1 MLVEPF
7 WKVYQKIGKFFLP
20 LLFLLF
26 FICSFLVIFTSVR
39 TKSIHYYEG
48 QVVEESIRANKTIEN
63 TEATKKR
70 RQIAA
75 EAVTPEYTFQE
86 DIAKQQYQYVN
97 RLFELVKKVEKNA
110 QEKYQEALDNQKAGD
125 VAPSISVTDEIVDLK
140 KQFESL
146 DADSLTFY
154 QNFDDAFYKEL
165 FSISSE
171 ELNEIQSLSLKYIDQ
186 EFKKQIKEADVTA
199 ILKELNQQ
207 VNELKTTETSKN
219 LVKTILSKAIVP
231 NSFLNE
237 KKTEQL
243 RQKARDDVQ
252 PVMIYQG
259 EIIVR
264 EGSQIDA
271 AAMEKLKLLGLTNQ
285 RGSIFPMVALILV
298 IVLQLIVLY
307 SITCQEKDLKRRII
321 KIVFYLLMMFVSIVV
336 MKTIQVIQD
345 ESISYLSLLYPAMF
359 TPFAVNVLLERRLAI
374 VAALFQVILVNFI
387 FYDAIGTSV
396 VTIIVIAYLFAGLMG
411 TLLKRHNLYK
421 QRLQA
426 MLLALGFPFFMN
438 VIVVIMQG
446 MSFSDT
452 KTYLTL
458 ICGFIGNVISLL
470 LMVGLFPYIEL
481 LVSDDSMIV
490 LNELSNPNHPLLKQ
504 LLEEAPGTYHHSMMV
519 ANLSA
524 NAVAAINGRSLLTR
538 VACYYH
544 DIGKLKHANFFVE
557 NLPHGAENPHNFL
570 LPEDSK
576 QIIFGHVIDGAK
588 ILEQYHMPQMV
599 IDICNQHHG
608 TTLMKFFYVK
618 AKERDP
624 QTKESDYRYPG
635 PKPQTKEAA
644 VVSIADSCEAAV
656 RAMDHPSNEKIQKFV
671 HQLIESRILDG
682 QLNES
687 GVTLNELA
695 IIEKSIVNGLCSTFH
710 SRIKYPKMESE
721 AKSMKEEQERREN

>member
-110 QEKYQEALDNQKAGD
+110 QEKYQEALDNQKADD

-154 QNFDDAFYKEL
+154 QNFDDTFYKEL

-298 IVLQLIVLY
+298 IILQLIVLY
-307 SITCQEKDLKRRII
+307 SITRQEKDLKRRII

-336 MKTIQVIQD
+336 MKTIQVIQN

-411 TLLKRHNLYK
+411 TLMKRHNLYN

-682 QLNES
+682 QLDES

-721 AKSMKEEQERREN
+721 AKSRKEEQERREN

>member
-110 QEKYQEALDNQKAGD
+110 QEKYQEALDNQKADD

-154 QNFDDAFYKEL
+154 QNFDDTFYKEL

-285 RGSIFPMVALILV
+285 RGSIFPMVALILA

-411 TLLKRHNLYK
+411 TLMKRHNLYN

>member
-86 DIAKQQYQYVN
+86 DIAKKQYQYVN

-110 QEKYQEALDNQKAGD
+110 QEKYQEALDNQKADD

-154 QNFDDAFYKEL
+154 QNFDDTFYKEL

-411 TLLKRHNLYK
+411 TLMKRHNLYN

>member
-26 FICSFLVIFTSVR
+26 FTCSFLVIFTSVR

-110 QEKYQEALDNQKAGD
+110 QEKYQEALDNQKADD

-154 QNFDDAFYKEL
+154 QNFDDTFYKEL

-411 TLLKRHNLYK
+411 TLMKRHNLYK

>member
-110 QEKYQEALDNQKAGD
+110 QEKYQEALDNQKADD

-154 QNFDDAFYKEL
+154 QNFDDTFYKEL

-285 RGSIFPMVALILV
+285 RGSIFPMVALILA

-307 SITCQEKDLKRRII
+307 SITRQEKDLKRRII

-411 TLLKRHNLYK
+411 TLMKRHNLYN

-695 IIEKSIVNGLCSTFH
+695 IIEKSIVNGLCSTFY

>member
-1 MLVEPF
+1 MIVEPL
-7 WKVYQKIGKFFLP
+7 WKLYQKLGK
-20 LLFLLF
+20 LLISIIFLLF
-26 FICSFLVIFTSVR
+26 FLVSIFVISSSVK

-63 TEATKKR
+63 VAATEKR

-75 EAVTPEYTFQE
+75 EAVTPEYTFQ
-86 DIAKQQYQYVN
+86 DDVTKQQYQYVN
-97 RLFELVKKVEKNA
+97 RLFELVEKVKKKA
-110 QEKYQEALDNQKAGD
+110 QEKYQNALNNQKAGD
-125 VAPSISVTDEIVDLK
+125 IAPSISVADEVIDLK

-154 QNFDDAFYKEL
+154 QKFDDSFYQEL
-165 FSISSE
+165 FSITDDE
-171 ELNEIQSLSLKYIDQ
+171 FKEVKSLSLNYIDQ
-186 EFKKQIKEADVTA
+186 EFKKQIKEADVAA

-207 VNELKTTETSKN
+207 VGELKTNETVKN
-219 LVKTILSKAIVP
+219 IVNAILAQAIVP

-243 RQKARDDVQ
+243 RQKAKDDVQ

-285 RGSIFPMVALILV
+285 RGSIFPMFALLLV
-298 IVLQLIVLY
+298 IVLQLVVLF
-307 SITCQEKDLKRRII
+307 SISRQEKDEKRRLV
-321 KIVFYLLMMFVSIVV
+321 KIVFYLSVMLISILV

-359 TPFAVNVLLERRLAI
+359 APFTINVLLERRLAI
-374 VAALFQVILVNFI
+374 IAALFQVILANFV

-396 VTIIVIAYLFAGLMG
+396 VTIIVIAYLFAGFMG

-426 MLLALGFPFFMN
+426 LLLALGFPVFMN

-458 ICGFIGNVISLL
+458 ICGIIGNVISLL
-470 LMVGLFPYIEL
+470 LMIGLFPYMEL
-481 LVSDDSMIV
+481 LISDDSMMV

-519 ANLSA
+519 ANLSS

-687 GVTLNELA
+687 GITLNELA
-695 IIEKSIVNGLCSTFH
+695 IVEKSIVNGLCSTFH

-721 AKSMKEEQERREN
+721 AKSMKEEQERRGN

>member
-110 QEKYQEALDNQKAGD
+110 QEKYQEALDNQKADD

-154 QNFDDAFYKEL
+154 QNFDDTFYKEL

-285 RGSIFPMVALILV
+285 RGSIFPMVALILA
-298 IVLQLIVLY
+298 IVLQLVVLY
-307 SITCQEKDLKRRII
+307 SITRQEKDLKRRII

-411 TLLKRHNLYK
+411 TLMKRHNLYN

>member
-110 QEKYQEALDNQKAGD
+110 QEKYQEALDNQKADD

-154 QNFDDAFYKEL
+154 QNFDDTFYKEL

-285 RGSIFPMVALILV
+285 RGSIFPMVALILA

-307 SITCQEKDLKRRII
+307 SITRQEKDLKRRII

-411 TLLKRHNLYK
+411 TLMKRHNLYN

-671 HQLIESRILDG
+671 IQLIESRILDG

>member
-20 LLFLLF
+20 LLLLLF

-110 QEKYQEALDNQKAGD
+110 QEKYQESLDNQKADD

-154 QNFDDAFYKEL
+154 QNFDDTFYKEL

-298 IVLQLIVLY
+298 IILQLIVLY
-307 SITCQEKDLKRRII
+307 SITRQEKDLKRRII

-336 MKTIQVIQD
+336 MKTIQVIQN

-411 TLLKRHNLYK
+411 TLLKRHNLYN

-682 QLNES
+682 QLDES

-721 AKSMKEEQERREN
+721 AKSRKEEQERREN

>member
-75 EAVTPEYTFQE
+75 EAVTSEYTFQE

-110 QEKYQEALDNQKAGD
+110 QEKYQEALDNQKADD

-154 QNFDDAFYKEL
+154 QNFDDTFYKEL

-285 RGSIFPMVALILV
+285 RGSIFPMVALILA

-307 SITCQEKDLKRRII
+307 SITRQEKDLKRRII

-411 TLLKRHNLYK
+411 TLMKRHNLYN

>member
-110 QEKYQEALDNQKAGD
+110 QEKYQEALDNQKADD

-154 QNFDDAFYKEL
+154 QNFDDTFYKEL

-411 TLLKRHNLYK
+411 TLMKRHNLYN

-624 QTKESDYRYPG
+624 QTRESDYRYPG

>member
-110 QEKYQEALDNQKAGD
+110 QEKYQEALDNQKADD

-154 QNFDDAFYKEL
+154 QNFDDTFYKEL

-285 RGSIFPMVALILV
+285 RGSIFPMVALILA

-307 SITCQEKDLKRRII
+307 SITRQEKDLKRRII

-411 TLLKRHNLYK
+411 TLMKRHNLYN

-695 IIEKSIVNGLCSTFH
+695 IIEKSIVNGLYSTFH

>member
-110 QEKYQEALDNQKAGD
+110 QEKYQEALDNQKADD

-154 QNFDDAFYKEL
+154 QNFDDTFYKEL

-285 RGSIFPMVALILV
+285 RGSIFPMVALILA

-307 SITCQEKDLKRRII
+307 SITRQEKDLKRRII

-411 TLLKRHNLYK
+411 TLMKRHNLYN

-671 HQLIESRILDG
+671 HQLIESRIVDG

>member
-110 QEKYQEALDNQKAGD
+110 QEKYQEALDNQKADD
-125 VAPSISVTDEIVDLK
+125 VAPSVSVTDEIVDLK

-154 QNFDDAFYKEL
+154 QNFDDTFYKEL

-285 RGSIFPMVALILV
+285 RGSIFPMVALILA

-307 SITCQEKDLKRRII
+307 SITRQEKDLKRRII

-411 TLLKRHNLYK
+411 TLMKRHNLYN

>member
-110 QEKYQEALDNQKAGD
+110 QEKYQEALDNQKADD

-154 QNFDDAFYKEL
+154 QNFDDTFYKEL

-231 NSFLNE
+231 NSFFNE

-285 RGSIFPMVALILV
+285 RGSIFPMVALILA

-307 SITCQEKDLKRRII
+307 SITRQEKDLKRRII

-359 TPFAVNVLLERRLAI
+359 TPFAVNILLERRLAI

-411 TLLKRHNLYK
+411 TLMKRHNLYN

>member
-86 DIAKQQYQYVN
+86 DIAKKQYQYVN

-110 QEKYQEALDNQKAGD
+110 QEKYQEALDNQKADD

-154 QNFDDAFYKEL
+154 QNFDDTFYKEL

-243 RQKARDDVQ
+243 RQKVRDDVQ

-271 AAMEKLKLLGLTNQ
+271 ATMEKLKLLGLTNQ

>member
-110 QEKYQEALDNQKAGD
+110 QAKYQEALENQKVGD
-125 VAPSISVTDEIVDLK
+125 VAPSISVADEIIDLK

-154 QNFDDAFYKEL
+154 QNFDDSFYKEL

-285 RGSIFPMVALILV
+285 RGSIFPMVALILA

-307 SITCQEKDLKRRII
+307 SITRQEKDLKRRII

-426 MLLALGFPFFMN
+426 MLLSLGFPFFMN

>member
-110 QEKYQEALDNQKAGD
+110 QEKYQEALDNQKADD

-154 QNFDDAFYKEL
+154 QNFDDTFYKEL

-264 EGSQIDA
+264 EGSQIDD

-285 RGSIFPMVALILV
+285 RGSIFPMVALILA

-307 SITCQEKDLKRRII
+307 SITRQEKDLKRRII

-411 TLLKRHNLYK
+411 TLMKRHNLYN

>member
-110 QEKYQEALDNQKAGD
+110 QEKYQEALDNQKADD

-154 QNFDDAFYKEL
+154 QNFDDTFYKEL

-285 RGSIFPMVALILV
+285 RGSIFPMVALILA

-307 SITCQEKDLKRRII
+307 SITRQEKDLKRRII

-411 TLLKRHNLYK
+411 TLMKRHNLYNQK
-421 QRLQA
+421 LQA

>member
-7 WKVYQKIGKFFLP
+7 WKVYQKMSKFFLP
-20 LLFLLF
+20 LLFVLF
-26 FICSFLVIFTSVR
+26 FICSFLVIFTSVK

-110 QEKYQEALDNQKAGD
+110 QVKYQEALENQKVGD
-125 VAPSISVTDEIVDLK
+125 VAPSISVADEIIDLK

-154 QNFDDAFYKEL
+154 QNFDDSFYKEL

-396 VTIIVIAYLFAGLMG
+396 LTIIVIAYLFAGLMG

-624 QTKESDYRYPG
+624 KTKESDYRYPG

>member
-7 WKVYQKIGKFFLP
+7 WKVYQKMSKFFLP
-20 LLFLLF
+20 LLFVLF
-26 FICSFLVIFTSVR
+26 FICSFLVIFTSVK

-110 QEKYQEALDNQKAGD
+110 QVKYQEALENQKVGD
-125 VAPSISVTDEIVDLK
+125 VAPSISVADEIIDLK

-154 QNFDDAFYKEL
+154 QNFDDSFYKEL

-396 VTIIVIAYLFAGLMG
+396 LTIIVIAYLFAGLMG
-411 TLLKRHNLYK
+411 TLMKRHNLYN

-624 QTKESDYRYPG
+624 KTKESDYRYPG

>member
-26 FICSFLVIFTSVR
+26 FTCSFLVIFTSVR

-110 QEKYQEALDNQKAGD
+110 QEKYQEALDNQKADD

-154 QNFDDAFYKEL
+154 QNFDDTFYKEL

-411 TLLKRHNLYK
+411 TLMKRHNLYK

-624 QTKESDYRYPG
+624 QTRESDYRYPG

>member
-26 FICSFLVIFTSVR
+26 FTCSFLVIFTSVR

-110 QEKYQEALDNQKAGD
+110 QEKYQEALDNQKADD

-154 QNFDDAFYKEL
+154 QNFDDTFYKEL

-231 NSFLNE
+231 NSFFNE

-336 MKTIQVIQD
+336 MKTIQVIQN

-624 QTKESDYRYPG
+624 QTRESDYRYPG

>member
-110 QEKYQEALDNQKAGD
+110 QEKYQEALDNQKADD

-154 QNFDDAFYKEL
+154 QNFDDTFYKEL

-298 IVLQLIVLY
+298 IILQLIVLY
-307 SITCQEKDLKRRII
+307 SITRQEKDLKRRII

-336 MKTIQVIQD
+336 MKTIQVIQN

-359 TPFAVNVLLERRLAI
+359 TPFAVNILLERRLAI

-624 QTKESDYRYPG
+624 QTRESDYRYPG

>member
-48 QVVEESIRANKTIEN
+48 QVAEESIRANKTIEN

-110 QEKYQEALDNQKAGD
+110 QEKYQEALDNQKADD

-154 QNFDDAFYKEL
+154 QNFDDTFYKEL

-285 RGSIFPMVALILV
+285 RGSIFPMVALILA

-307 SITCQEKDLKRRII
+307 SITRQEKDLKRRII

-411 TLLKRHNLYK
+411 TLMKRHNLYN

>member
-110 QEKYQEALDNQKAGD
+110 QEKYQEALDNQKADD

-154 QNFDDAFYKEL
+154 QNFDDTFYKEL

-411 TLLKRHNLYK
+411 TLMKRHNLYK

-624 QTKESDYRYPG
+624 QTRESDYRYPG

>member
-110 QEKYQEALDNQKAGD
+110 QEKYQEALDNQKADD

-154 QNFDDAFYKEL
+154 QNFDDTFYKEL

-237 KKTEQL
+237 KKIEQL

-285 RGSIFPMVALILV
+285 RGSIFPMVALILA

-307 SITCQEKDLKRRII
+307 SITRQEKDLKRRII

-411 TLLKRHNLYK
+411 TLMKRHNLYN

-470 LMVGLFPYIEL
+470 LMVSLFPYIEL

>member
-110 QEKYQEALDNQKAGD
+110 QEKYQEALDNQKADD

-154 QNFDDAFYKEL
+154 QNFDDTFYKEL
-165 FSISSE
+165 LSISSE

-285 RGSIFPMVALILV
+285 RGSIFPMVALILA

-307 SITCQEKDLKRRII
+307 SITRQEKDLKRRII

-411 TLLKRHNLYK
+411 TLMKRHNLYN

>member
-110 QEKYQEALDNQKAGD
+110 QEKYQEALDNQKADD

-154 QNFDDAFYKEL
+154 QNFDDTFYKEL

-285 RGSIFPMVALILV
+285 RGSIFPMVALILA

-307 SITCQEKDLKRRII
+307 SITRQEKDLKRRII

-359 TPFAVNVLLERRLAI
+359 TPFAVNILLERRLAI

-411 TLLKRHNLYK
+411 TLMKRHNLYN

>member
-110 QEKYQEALDNQKAGD
+110 QEKYQEALDNQKADD

-154 QNFDDAFYKEL
+154 QNFDDTFYKEL

-298 IVLQLIVLY
+298 IILQLIVLY
-307 SITCQEKDLKRRII
+307 SITRQEKDLKRRII

-336 MKTIQVIQD
+336 MKTIQVIQN

-682 QLNES
+682 QLDES

-721 AKSMKEEQERREN
+721 AKSMKEEQERIEN

>member
-1 MLVEPF
+1 MIVEPL
-7 WKVYQKIGKFFLP
+7 WKLYQKLGK
-20 LLFLLF
+20 LLISIIFLLF
-26 FICSFLVIFTSVR
+26 FLVSFFVISSSVK

-63 TEATKKR
+63 VAATEKR

-75 EAVTPEYTFQE
+75 EAVTPEYTFQ
-86 DIAKQQYQYVN
+86 DDVAKQQYQYVN
-97 RLFELVKKVEKNA
+97 RLFELVEKVKKKA
-110 QEKYQEALDNQKAGD
+110 QEKYQNALNNQKAGD
-125 VAPSISVTDEIVDLK
+125 IAPSMSVADEVIDLK

-154 QNFDDAFYKEL
+154 QKFDDSFYQEL
-165 FSISSE
+165 FSITDDE
-171 ELNEIQSLSLKYIDQ
+171 FKEVKSLSLNYIDQ
-186 EFKKQIKEADVTA
+186 EFKKQIKEADVAA

-207 VNELKTTETSKN
+207 VGELKTNETVKN
-219 LVKTILSKAIVP
+219 IVNAILAQAIVP

-243 RQKARDDVQ
+243 RQKAKDDVQ

-285 RGSIFPMVALILV
+285 RGSIFPMIALLLV
-298 IVLQLIVLY
+298 IVLQLVVLY
-307 SITCQEKDLKRRII
+307 SISRQEKDDKRRLV
-321 KIVFYLLMMFVSIVV
+321 KIVFYLSVMLISILV

-359 TPFAVNVLLERRLAI
+359 APFTINVLLERRLAI
-374 VAALFQVILVNFI
+374 IAALFQVILANFV

-396 VTIIVIAYLFAGLMG
+396 VTIIVIAYLFAGFMG

-426 MLLALGFPFFMN
+426 LLLALGFPVFMN

-458 ICGFIGNVISLL
+458 ICGIIGNVISLL
-470 LMVGLFPYIEL
+470 LMVGLFPYMEL
-481 LVSDDSMIV
+481 LVSDDSMMV

-519 ANLSA
+519 ANLSS

-687 GVTLNELA
+687 GITLNELA
-695 IIEKSIVNGLCSTFH
+695 IVAKSIVNGLCSTFH

-721 AKSMKEEQERREN
+721 AKSMKEEQERRGN

>member
-1 MLVEPF
+1 MC
-7 WKVYQKIGKFFLP
+7 I
-20 LLFLLF
+20 
-26 FICSFLVIFTSVR
+26 
-39 TKSIHYYEG
+39 
-48 QVVEESIRANKTIEN
+48 
-63 TEATKKR
+63 KR
-70 RQIAA
+70 Q
-75 EAVTPEYTFQE
+75 
-86 DIAKQQYQYVN
+86 
-97 RLFELVKKVEKNA
+97 
-110 QEKYQEALDNQKAGD
+110 
-125 VAPSISVTDEIVDLK
+125 
-140 KQFESL
+140 
-146 DADSLTFY
+146 
-154 QNFDDAFYKEL
+154 
-165 FSISSE
+165 
-171 ELNEIQSLSLKYIDQ
+171 
-186 EFKKQIKEADVTA
+186 
-199 ILKELNQQ
+199 ELNQQ

-285 RGSIFPMVALILV
+285 RGSIFPMVALILA

-307 SITCQEKDLKRRII
+307 SITRQEKDLKRRII

-411 TLLKRHNLYK
+411 TLMKRHNLYN

-481 LVSDDSMIV
+481 LISDDSMIV

-710 SRIKYPKMESE
+710 SRIKYPKMES
-721 AKSMKEEQERREN
+721 

>member
-26 FICSFLVIFTSVR
+26 FTCSFLVIFTSVR

-110 QEKYQEALDNQKAGD
+110 QEKYQEALDNQKADD

-154 QNFDDAFYKEL
+154 QNFDDTFYKEL

-285 RGSIFPMVALILV
+285 RGSIFPMVALILA

-307 SITCQEKDLKRRII
+307 SITRQEKDLKRRII

-411 TLLKRHNLYK
+411 TLMKRHNLYK

-624 QTKESDYRYPG
+624 QTRESDYRYPG

>member
-110 QEKYQEALDNQKAGD
+110 QGKYQEALDNQKADD

-154 QNFDDAFYKEL
+154 QNFDDTFYKEL
-165 FSISSE
+165 FSISNE
-171 ELNEIQSLSLKYIDQ
+171 ELNEVQSLSLKFIDQ

-307 SITCQEKDLKRRII
+307 SITRQEKDLKRRII

-359 TPFAVNVLLERRLAI
+359 TPFAVNILLERRLAI

-411 TLLKRHNLYK
+411 TLMKRHNLYN

>member
-110 QEKYQEALDNQKAGD
+110 QEKYQEALDNQKADD

-154 QNFDDAFYKEL
+154 QNFDDTFYKEL

-298 IVLQLIVLY
+298 IILQLIVLY
-307 SITCQEKDLKRRII
+307 SITRQEKDLKRRII

-336 MKTIQVIQD
+336 MKTIQVIQN

-576 QIIFGHVIDGAK
+576 QIIFGHVIDGAQ

-682 QLNES
+682 QLDES

-721 AKSMKEEQERREN
+721 AKSRKEEQERREN